1 MIQLDDVSKIY
12 RGRRGE
18 VAALA
23 NVSLQVE
30 RGEFVVVRGPSGCGK
45 STLLLTVG
53 GMVRPSSG
61 SVTLAGEN
69 LYGLPTARRARL
81 RAEKIGF
88 VFQMFHLIPYLDAM
102 ENVLCAGLA
111 ARSVTADGATGM
123 LDRLGLGGRV
133 RHTPGELSTGERQR
147 VALARALITAPEVI
161 LADEPTGNLDP
172 DNARQVLDYLA
183 EYNRDGGT
191 VLVVTHDPLADEYA
205 GRTLLLQQG
214 RIVNA

>member
-1 MIQLDDVSKIY
+1 MIRLDDVSKVY
-12 RGRRGE
+12 RGRRGR

-23 NVSLQVE
+23 NVSLQIE

-61 SVTLAGEN
+61 SVTLAGEA

-81 RAEKIGF
+81 RAEKVGF

-111 ARSVTADGATGM
+111 ARGVTRDGATDM
-123 LDRLGLGGRV
+123 LERLNLEGRV

-147 VALARALITAPEVI
+147 VALARALITGPEVI
-161 LADEPTGNLDP
+161 LADEPTGNLDA

-183 EYNRDGGT
+183 EYNKDGGT

-205 GRTLLLQQG
+205 GRTLLLEQG
-214 RIVNA
+214 RIVSA

>member
-1 MIQLDDVSKIY
+1 MIQLEDVSKIY

-23 NVSLQVE
+23 NVSLQIE

-61 SVTLAGEN
+61 SVTLAGER
-69 LYGLPTARRARL
+69 LYDLPTARRARL
-81 RAEKIGF
+81 RAEKVGF
-88 VFQMFHLIPYLDAM
+88 VFQMFHLIPYLDAL

-111 ARSVTADGATGM
+111 ARGVTRDGATDM
-123 LDRLGLGGRV
+123 LERLNLEGRV

-147 VALARALITAPEVI
+147 VALARALITGPEVI

-183 EYNRDGGT
+183 EYNKDGGT

-205 GRTLLLQQG
+205 GRTLLLEQG
-214 RIVNA
+214 RIVSA

>member
-1 MIQLDDVSKIY
+1 MIRLDDVSKVY

-23 NVSLQVE
+23 NLTLRVE

-53 GMVRPSSG
+53 GMVRPTSG
-61 SVTLAGEN
+61 TVTLADEA
-69 LYGLPTARRARL
+69 LYELPTARRARL
-81 RAEKIGF
+81 RAEKVGF
-88 VFQMFHLIPYLDAM
+88 VFQMFHLIPYLDAL

-111 ARSVTADGATGM
+111 ARGVTRDGAAEM
-123 LDRLGLGGRV
+123 LERLKLGERV
-133 RHTPGELSTGERQR
+133 RHTPGELSAGERQR
-147 VALARALITAPEVI
+147 VALARALITGPEVI

-183 EYNRDGGT
+183 EYNKDGGT

-205 GRTLLLQQG
+205 GRTLLLEQG
-214 RIVNA
+214 RLVSA

>member
-1 MIQLDDVSKIY
+1 MIQLEDVSKIY

-23 NVSLQVE
+23 NVSLQIE

-61 SVTLAGEN
+61 SVTLAGEG
-69 LYGLPTARRARL
+69 LYDLPTARRARL
-81 RAEKIGF
+81 RAEKVGF
-88 VFQMFHLIPYLDAM
+88 VFQMFHLVPYLDAI

-111 ARSVTADGATGM
+111 ARGVTRDGATDM
-123 LDRLGLGGRV
+123 LERLNLEGRV

-147 VALARALITAPEVI
+147 VALARALITGPEVI

-183 EYNRDGGT
+183 EYNKDGGT

-205 GRTLLLQQG
+205 GRRLLLEQG
-214 RIVNA
+214 RIVSA